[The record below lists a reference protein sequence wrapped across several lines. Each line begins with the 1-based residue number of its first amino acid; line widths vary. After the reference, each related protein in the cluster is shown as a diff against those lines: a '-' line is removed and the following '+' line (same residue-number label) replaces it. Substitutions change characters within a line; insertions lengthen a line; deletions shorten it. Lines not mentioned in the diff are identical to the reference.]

1 VINSGS
7 VLSNSMV
14 TTDSLTF
21 TAIMVPIACLI
32 WGIGAICFFGLP
44 PYYRQAPGHVPSFY
58 KAVLRRKIVLWFF
71 VVVIIQNYFL
81 SGSTGR
87 NWQYLWSSAYSKIWQ
102 IALLVVF
109 FFIIVWIAML
119 LVFGKLSQSHSW
131 ILPLFA
137 IGLIAPRWA
146 QILWATSNIGAFLP
160 WTGSPLAS
168 ALVSRSLWLW
178 LGVLDAF
185 QGVGFGMIL
194 LQTLTRLHIAYT
206 LIGAQIFGSVATM
219 VARATAPNREGQGDL
234 FPDFSMGAFP
244 GLLKPWFWI
253 GLAFQL
259 LIAVGFFRFFRK
271 EQLSKP

>member
-1 VINSGS
+1 MI
-7 VLSNSMV
+7 
-14 TTDSLTF
+14 TTSSLKF
-21 TAIMVPIACLI
+21 TAIMVPIACLV
-32 WGIGAICFFGLP
+32 WGIGALCYFGLP
-44 PYYRQAPGHVPSFY
+44 SYYRQAPGHVPSFY
-58 KAVLRRKIVLWFF
+58 KAIMRRNIVIWFF
-71 VVVIIQNYFL
+71 IVIIIQNYFL
-81 SGSTGR
+81 SASTGR
-87 NWQYLWSSAYSKIWQ
+87 NWQYLWSSQAAQIYQ
-102 IALLVVF
+102 IALLAVF
-109 FFIIVWIAML
+109 FFIIVWAL
-119 LVFGKLSQSHSW
+119 LLLLFAKLSQAHSW

-146 QILWATSNIGAFLP
+146 QILWATSNIGILLP

-206 LIGAQIFGSVATM
+206 LVGAQIFGSVATM
-219 VARATAPNREGQGDL
+219 IARATSPNREGQGDL
-234 FPDFSMGAFP
+234 FPDFSVGPLP
-244 GLLKPWFWI
+244 GLSKPWFWI

-259 LIAVGFFRFFRK
+259 LITLGFLRFFRK